1 MISPHVHRAC
11 AESRKDASRLR
22 EDRGLPILPLMLD
35 DRDRALLALLQ
46 SNADLPVADM
56 ADRVALSASAC
67 SRRIARLKAEGYV
80 TGTMAV
86 LDRKKLNLPTTIFV
100 LIRTGRH
107 AEDWLDRFHRAVSD
121 IPEIVEVHR
130 LTGNFDYIL
139 KLVLPNVEYYDVVY
153 KQLLRRIELHDMSA
167 YISMETVKL
176 APSLPTGHV

>member
-1 MISPHVHRAC
+1 
-11 AESRKDASRLR
+11 
-22 EDRGLPILPLMLD
+22 MLD
-35 DRDRALLALLQ
+35 DRDRTLLALLQ
-46 SNADLPVADM
+46 ADAEMSVADM
-56 ADRVALSASAC
+56 ADRVALSPSAC

-86 LDRKKLNLPTTIFV
+86 LDRARLNLPTTIFV

-107 AEDWLDRFHRAVSD
+107 AEDWLERFHRAVSD

-139 KLVLPNVEYYDVVY
+139 KMLLPNVEYYDVVY
-153 KQLLRRIELHDMSA
+153 KQLVRRIELTDMSA

-176 APSLPTGHV
+176 APALPTSHV